1 MKTEDILLIGL
12 LVAVIGVF
20 LFAVF
25 GSAIPIKIGGTSGAA
40 SSGSST
46 GYTATAAAKS
56 TSGFKTIST
65 GSTDQGE
72 VQIDITP
79 QGVDS
84 GKLAVD
90 IAINTHSV
98 DTSQFDL
105 KQITTL
111 EYEGKSINPS
121 SAPSLSGHHFNGQL
135 VFDVGKDIKSF
146 TIKISGIPLVE
157 ERVYSWP

>member
-25 GSAIPIKIGGTSGAA
+25 GSTIIPIKIGGTSGKANA
-40 SSGSST
+40 GSST
-46 GYTATAAAKS
+46 GYTATAKS
-56 TSGFKTIST
+56 TSAFRTIST
-65 GSTDQGE
+65 GSTDQGD

-111 EYEGKSINPS
+111 EFEGKSIKPS
-121 SAPSLSGHHFNGQL
+121 SAPALSGHHFNGQL

-146 TIKISGIPLVE
+146 KITISGIPKVE
-157 ERVYSWP
+157 KRAYTWP